1 MDQGQS
7 ASSTSAATDLY
18 SLFLL
23 GLYIEI
29 RAPHIHTYIYLTS
42 IYILYILL
50 TIFLFFRQIILNCIT
65 KRYERKSKAM
75 VKFLSEQMP
84 DYVARV
90 TAGSYDT
97 WEAKPGAK
105 VVLFSKKKEAPS
117 ALKALS
123 TKYVEMMTHPFW
135 VSLTRGHTNGVR

>member
-1 MDQGQS
+1 MFFVSFFFPGHVER
-7 ASSTSAATDLY
+7 
-18 SLFLL
+18 LL
-23 GLYIEI
+23 LLVLLHHYTE
-29 RAPHIHTYIYLTS
+29 S
-42 IYILYILL
+42 ILHPLPARPY
-50 TIFLFFRQIILNCIT
+50 TPFFFSFRQIILNCTT